1 MIRAIV
7 KASGRQIVVRR
18 ENILGEVFVE
28 EGERNGFQWYGDE
41 LEFIVS
47 YEDFSKLNN
56 KKF

>member
-28 EGERNGFQWYGDE
+28 VGGRRNGFQWYGEE

-47 YEDFSKLNN
+47 YEDFCKIR
-56 KKF
+56 